1 MRAKSGKVWNKYGK
15 KEGFSYMSDLQAG
28 TIVTLD
34 VKNEAPFG
42 WFLTDG
48 EESVLLHQ
56 SETTEAF
63 DPDEP
68 VEVFLYQD
76 HQGRLA
82 ATMNMPVI
90 TQDTYGWVE
99 VVGVKRE
106 LGVFVSIGLT
116 KDVLVSEDDLPL
128 IQFVWPDVGDRLYC
142 TLKLDRKGRLFAKP
156 ATEDVMEEQFT
167 KATRKD
173 FNKDV
178 IGTVYRATKAGSF
191 AITEEGYRGFI
202 HPSQRKDEP
211 RLGQKVEGRVIDVK
225 EDGSVNISL
234 LARRQEAQVDDAE
247 KVYRYLL
254 QRGGAM
260 PYSDKS
266 FPEEIEKRFSM
277 SKGAFKR
284 ALGKL
289 MKEKKVYQEEGW
301 TYQVKE

>member
-1 MRAKSGKVWNKYGK
+1 MYN
-15 KEGFSYMSDLQAG
+15 LQAG

-48 EESVLLHQ
+48 EETVLLHH
-56 SETTEAF
+56 SEIQEGF

-68 VEVFLYQD
+68 VKVFLFQD

-82 ATMNMPVI
+82 ATMKMPMI
-90 TQDTYGWVE
+90 TQDTYEWVE
-99 VVGVKRE
+99 VVGVEEK
-106 LGVFVSIGLT
+106 LGVFVSIGIT
-116 KDVLVSEDDLPL
+116 KDILVSEDDLPFL
-128 IQFVWPDVGDRLYC
+128 YSVRPIVGDRLYC
-142 TLKLDRKGRLFAKP
+142 TLRLDKRGRLFAKP
-156 ATEDVMEEQFT
+156 ATEEVMAKQFT
-167 KATRKD
+167 KASKKD
-173 FNKDV
+173 FNKD
-178 IGTVYRATKAGSF
+178 ITGIVYRATKVGTF
-191 AITEEGYRGFI
+191 IITAEGYRGFI
-202 HPSQRKDEP
+202 HESQRQEEP
-211 RLGQKVEGRVIDVK
+211 RLGQKVDGRIIDVK
-225 EDGSVNISL
+225 EDGSVNVSL
-234 LARRQEAQVDDAE
+234 IGRKQEVQQDDAE
-247 KVYRYLL
+247 KVYAYLL
-254 QRGGAM
+254 QRGGSM